1 MDKDIRHKLV
11 TLNVV
16 KPQEGEIDSR
26 NSVKGGTHFF
36 EDAAAK
42 FNNVNFVPE
51 SLALPHLHED
61 FAVSLKLFMW
71 CLPSSPVQTPRMPR
85 TRRMMAHPT
94 I

>member
-16 KPQEGEIDSR
+16 KSQEGEIDSR
-26 NSVKGGTHFF
+26 NLVKGGTNFF

-51 SLALPHLHED
+51 SLALPNLHED
-61 FAVSLKLFMW
+61 FAVLLKLFMW
-71 CLPSSPVQTPRMPR
+71 CCPSSPVQTPRMPR